1 MRDRRNQGI
10 LCKQQLQPVA
20 ADVSQTHLG
29 VRLNEFVV
37 LHERAGQST
46 NYVELSNEL
55 RQAYI
60 ADFSAGVGVAAA
72 SSSSE

>member
-1 MRDRRNQGI
+1 MTR
-10 LCKQQLQPVA
+10 
-20 ADVSQTHLG
+20 QTHLG

-37 LHERAGQST
+37 LHERTGPST

-60 ADFSAGVGVAAA
+60 ADFSANATVN
-72 SSSSE
+72 